1 MHSGD
6 KRFFSHPNLEVDF
19 EYVERDNVVE
29 EYNYE
34 ENVERLMKIH
44 EEQKFA
50 PPQKSIEWLKLRW
63 NLISASDASCASD
76 DNPFKSRNEF
86 IMDKSKPYDQ
96 CSFTGSA
103 ATRFGE
109 RYEPVA
115 DHVYESLHGLKLH
128 HMNLVVHPKYPF
140 LGASIDGLAIN
151 EKTKRINL
159 TEFKVPYKRPPH
171 FDGSVDTEYLTATN
185 HVKKNYWVQMQ
196 LQMEVLDVNEN
207 DYLDL
212 KVVEPAEIFH
222 LRDRPGRFSGFSFIN
237 PDDPKTYIY
246 SFDLPQMDVE
256 RYENE
261 RPTGFSYWSV
271 EYYHLVTIH
280 RDKDW
285 FAGYLPLLKKLWDD
299 VLVER
304 NFDL

>member
-1 MHSGD
+1 MD
-6 KRFFSHPNLEVDF
+6 NKRFFVAPDLKTDFDF
-19 EYVERDNVVE
+19 EDGEQNTVVE
-29 EYNYE
+29 EYDFDQ
-34 ENVERLMKIH
+34 NVERLMKLY
-44 EEQKFA
+44 ELQKLA
-50 PPQKSIEWLKLRW
+50 PPQKSEEWLKLRW

-76 DNPFKSRNEF
+76 ENPFKSRNEF
-86 IMDKSKPYDQ
+86 IMDKAKPYDQ

-115 DHVYESLHGLKLH
+115 DYVYETLHGLKLH
-128 HMNLVVHPKYPF
+128 HMNLVIHEKYPF

-151 EKTKRINL
+151 PKTKRINL

-171 FDGSVDTEYLTATN
+171 FDGSTDTEYLSSTS

-196 LQMEVLDVNEN
+196 LQMEVLDVPEN

-222 LRDRPGRFSGFSFIN
+222 LRGRPDRFCGYSFTN
-237 PDDPKTYIY
+237 PSDPKTYIY
-246 SFDLPQMDVE
+246 SFDLSPDDQE

-261 RPTGFSYWSV
+261 RPTGFSFWSV
-271 EYYHLVTIH
+271 EYYHLTTIH
-280 RDKDW
+280 RNKNW
-285 FAGYLPLLKKLWDD
+285 FAGYLPLLQRLWKD
-299 VLVER
+299 VITER
-304 NFDL
+304 EFEL

>member
-1 MHSGD
+1 MIERYQTE
-6 KRFFSHPNLEVDF
+6 KIKNIFS
-19 EYVERDNVVE
+19 
-29 EYNYE
+29 E
-34 ENVERLMKIH
+34 ENKLATWIKI
-44 EEQKFA
+44 E
-50 PPQKSIEWLKLRW
+50 IIWLKHY
-63 NLISASDASCASD
+63 LIFFNQED
-76 DNPFKSRNEF
+76 
-86 IMDKSKPYDQ
+86 
-96 CSFTGSA
+96 
-103 ATRFGE
+103 
-109 RYEPVA
+109 
-115 DHVYESLHGLKLH
+115 SLLIKRLY
-128 HMNLVVHPKYPF
+128 NF
-140 LGASIDGLAIN
+140 LDEL
-151 EKTKRINL
+151 NL

-222 LRDRPGRFSGFSFIN
+222 LRDRPGRFSGYSFIN